1 MSGILSA
8 IGKFGKG
15 FGTVAGVLVSLT
27 GLLTGGGANLQNC
40 VNYVIKQPNSTV
52 LIAGILLTAFGF
64 GRKAG
69 FVAGG
74 QK

>member
-1 MSGILSA
+1 MGAILSA

-15 FGTVAGVLVSLT
+15 FGTIAGVLVSLT

-40 VNYVIKQPNSTV
+40 VNFVLKQPNSTA
-52 LIAGILLTAFGF
+52 LIAGILITVFGI

-69 FVAGG
+69 WVGG
-74 QK
+74 GGK

>member
-1 MSGILSA
+1 VSGILSA

-40 VNYVIKQPNSTV
+40 VNYVTKQPNSAV
-52 LIAGILLTAFGF
+52 LIAGILITAFGI

-69 FVAGG
+69 WVGG
-74 QK
+74 GGK